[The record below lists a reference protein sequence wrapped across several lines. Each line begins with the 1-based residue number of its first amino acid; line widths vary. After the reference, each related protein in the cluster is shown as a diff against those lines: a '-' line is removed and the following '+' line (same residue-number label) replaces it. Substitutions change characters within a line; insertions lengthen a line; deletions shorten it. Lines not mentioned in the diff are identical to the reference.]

1 MKQVTIA
8 IGRGK
13 VMGVVEGISVIIS
26 HKNGGTPSFEQLW
39 ASEDE
44 RAKLDIY
51 YREAVSDLERR
62 LMEWLSSSS
71 SQYDLEAAGTD
82 YTLTLRMHQYW
93 PARLEGLLK
102 NKVQDYL
109 VHSITAGWLNDFDG
123 VTTKQDYSGMAGN
136 DLADIREIVMQ
147 KEFGFG
153 EDARS
158 GDTESK
164 DEEAAG
170 ASTSARSGDT
180 ESKDE
185 DVNDVRTKQRRS
197 DGEHKNVEQR
207 TDTSRRLEDGIKE
220 ESESTT
226 EAGARSDDADKEQ
239 TESTTEAGA
248 RSDDADKSEPQH
260 TTEASKRRSDYFKSD
275 ADTNDMRTRQR
286 SEDGEHKNGQ
296 RQTDTHLR
304 TADKEKAVSES
315 TTDAQERR
323 EDGEYFPDEEQSF
336 EAGARHE
343 DNARVCH
350 RRDWTDWSSTHFNDR
365 RFRR

>member
-26 HKNGGTPSFEQLW
+26 QKNGGTPSFEQLW

-71 SQYDLEAAGTD
+71 SQYDLEAEGTD
-82 YTLTLRMHQYW
+82 YTLKLRMHQYW

-123 VTTKQDYSGMAGN
+123 VTTKQDYSEMAGN

-153 EDARS
+153 EGKRGDDASKETPESVTPTGERGDDASKEMPESVIPTGERGADTDKPDAETATEAGRRRSDQHKSNS
-158 GDTESK
+158 GD
-164 DEEAAG
+164 
-170 ASTSARSGDT
+170 GDV
-180 ESKDE
+180 S
-185 DVNDVRTKQRRS
+185 TKQRRS
-197 DGEHKNVEQR
+197 DGEHKN
-207 TDTSRRLEDGIKE
+207 
-220 ESESTT
+220 
-226 EAGARSDDADKEQ
+226 
-239 TESTTEAGA
+239 
-248 RSDDADKSEPQH
+248 
-260 TTEASKRRSDYFKSD
+260 
-275 ADTNDMRTRQR
+275 
-286 SEDGEHKNGQ
+286 GEWRPG
-296 RQTDTHLR
+296 THR
-304 TADKEKAVSES
+304 
-315 TTDAQERR
+315 RR
-323 EDGEYFPDEEQSF
+323 EDDETFADEEQSF

-350 RRDWTDWSSTHFNDR
+350 ERDWTDWSGTHIDPCWPR
-365 RFRR
+365 HHHHGKGGHGW